1 MMWPYSSE
9 PCHMASFS
17 SEASVAPVW
26 LLGLFW
32 LITCGVGYL
41 PFNIHSTAGVK
52 SRPAPCLIN
61 HSMGDPNKWKKR
73 RLGGCLA
80 CHWHKLSL
88 REQPRAMGFGIR
100 WVLASYTMAV
110 GRIMAPKDVCVLI
123 SRICK
128 CVTLH
133 GKRDLAEVISL
144 RILRWGKYPVLFR
157 KTQCN
162 HKCPSKREAGGLEEK
177 RRCDGTYKSKVTEWE
192 KGGEERD
199 LKMLHFGFEDGR
211 RGPSQARLAFRI

>member
-1 MMWPYSSE
+1 
-9 PCHMASFS
+9 
-17 SEASVAPVW
+17 
-26 LLGLFW
+26 
-32 LITCGVGYL
+32 
-41 PFNIHSTAGVK
+41 
-52 SRPAPCLIN
+52 
-61 HSMGDPNKWKKR
+61 
-73 RLGGCLA
+73 
-80 CHWHKLSL
+80 
-88 REQPRAMGFGIR
+88 MGFGIR
-100 WVLASYTMAV
+100 WVLANYTMAV

-177 RRCDGTYKSKVTEWE
+177 RRCDGTYKSKVTE
-192 KGGEERD
+192 
-199 LKMLHFGFEDGR
+199 
-211 RGPSQARLAFRI
+211 